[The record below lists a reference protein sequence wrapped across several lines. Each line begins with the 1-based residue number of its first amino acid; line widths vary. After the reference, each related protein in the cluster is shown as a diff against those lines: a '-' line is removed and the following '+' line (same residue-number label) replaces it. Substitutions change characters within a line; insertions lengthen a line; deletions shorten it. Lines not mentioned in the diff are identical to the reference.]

1 MFDRARVAGTP
12 VHGPIQNTNSMGPRH
27 GGANECYGSGWRAA
41 GREKLEEL
49 LFIVFN
55 YLRRLDATDYIRAFD
70 ILMACSASRRELV
83 FTILDFIAEK
93 LGRQVL
99 SSITAA

>member
-1 MFDRARVAGTP
+1 MFVPAVVSLREIWQT
-12 VHGPIQNTNSMGPRH
+12 IK
-27 GGANECYGSGWRAA
+27 
-41 GREKLEEL
+41 EKLKEL

-55 YLRRLDATDYIRAFD
+55 FLRRLDSTDYIRAVD

-83 FTILDFIAEK
+83 FTIIDFIAEK

-99 SSITAA
+99 SSITAAWNDANLWVEIVRFS